1 MTRQSA
7 LLWTGLAGIFL
18 CIAGIGLSRFGDHTG
33 NVHLSLG
40 SWENQIRSADGII
53 QPFSLRLDSLSVF
66 PVSPQ
71 YELQVRQATVE
82 FNQQMHPGVFRPSRL
97 VSAYPL
103 EPMEIRKIGE
113 TPYRFRL
120 QEFYP
125 DFTFQYSYP
134 QHQDT
139 IAPKAPGITLTL
151 KTPAGEE
158 VVTLRSDQPKLSKLD
173 DVVQLGCTLQFF
185 WNYTGDSTSMTN
197 ADTTITAN
205 NTIIFSGEDKIIYFH
220 FDGNTSS
227 MPLELNRFY
236 PIPGKDTI
244 GFTVLQ
250 CFPDIALLTA
260 HPASRSKE
268 MNNPVAGVEVWKL
281 DGLSQVVYLYPTSSA
296 TSGGQWE
303 VPGSDLLVGLGL
315 SHKDI
320 ANNCQCYLS
329 LADSS
334 RQINRQVILQ
344 GKQTLSYAGNRITLI
359 ECDTNGFWAT
369 LQVRKATGYWLI
381 MAGGMVA
388 IGALLLYLIG
398 RKRFEKGANFHQTIS

>member
-1 MTRQSA
+1 MARQSA
-7 LLWTGLAGIFL
+7 LLWTGLAGFL
-18 CIAGIGLSRFGDHTG
+18 FCLIGLALNFSDQTG
-33 NVHLSLG
+33 YVHLKLG
-40 SWENQIRSADGII
+40 SWENASRHASQGTTAY
-53 QPFSLRLDSLSVF
+53 SLRLDSLQ
-66 PVSPQ
+66 VSPITPT
-71 YELQVRQATVE
+71 YELQVRQAAGE
-82 FNQQMHPGVFRPSRL
+82 FNQQMHPGLPRPSSL
-97 VSAYPL
+97 VNAYAL

-120 QEFYP
+120 KEFYP

-151 KTPAGEE
+151 MTPAGEE

-197 ADTTITAN
+197 TDTTITAS

-220 FDGNTSS
+220 FDGKTSS
-227 MPLELNRFY
+227 VPLEINRFY

-250 CFPDIALLTA
+250 CFPDIAFLTA
-260 HPASRSKE
+260 HPSSKSKE

-281 DGLSQVVYLYPTSSA
+281 DGLSQEVYLYPTSSA

-315 SHKDI
+315 SHKEI

-334 RQINRQVILQ
+334 RQINKQVIFQ

-359 ECDTNGFWAT
+359 ECDTKGFWAT
-369 LQVRKATGYWLI
+369 LQMRRATGYWLI

-398 RKRFEKGANFHQTIS
+398 RKRSEKGANFHQTIS